1 MLKLAVRVGPAEQPA
16 VTSRNPLP
24 GNQMTLQSGN
34 RKWLIPAIEMIPDT
48 LLDELLEYVFADHF
62 RQRAVLATL

>member
-1 MLKLAVRVGPAEQPA
+1 
-16 VTSRNPLP
+16 
-24 GNQMTLQSGN
+24 MTLQSGN